1 VAIRHIAKMNDEH
14 ETPAGLRAVY
24 GLSLEPEVM
33 NTRKFAKRNPG
44 YWAGQLYYY
53 FDGFP
58 SDQFLRSA
66 VWRQL

>member
-33 NTRKFAKRNPG
+33 KTRKFAKRNPG
-44 YWAGQLYYY
+44 Y
-53 FDGFP
+53 
-58 SDQFLRSA
+58 
-66 VWRQL
+66 